1 MKKLIALTLCL
12 MATNAS
18 AAPSMAAC
26 PALAQK
32 FSISMLS
39 LEIREYDDLRTCVSE
54 MMAIKA
60 QAQAQKP
67 RPSRLTSPAKLEDAE

>member
-12 MATNAS
+12 MATHTS
-18 AAPSMAAC
+18 AAPSMTAC

-32 FSISMLS
+32 LSISMLS
-39 LEIREYDDLRTCVSE
+39 LEISEYDELRTCVSE
-54 MMAIKA
+54 MMAIKV

-67 RPSRLTSPAKLEDAE
+67 WPSRLTRPAKLEDAE